1 MKRIAIFAS
10 LSLLFLAE
18 CNHMPDH
25 ARFIP
30 KDALVVVGVNTK
42 QLGKKIAWNAI
53 MGSKL
58 LEEMQWEKT
67 GDVITDPSQIGI
79 ELMST
84 SYVYMKPDKRFTE
97 GSRITALV
105 PLEDEGK
112 WEAFVKKSFP
122 EAVIKE
128 QKGHKDAQLAEGMYA
143 GWNSE
148 LLIIMNTLQLPAQ
161 HAEIVADSTGD
172 TSIVEVAAP
181 VPAVVDLSQLAG
193 EMNNAF
199 STTKEN
205 SLTGNKRFSGLE
217 NEAHD
222 ITLWMNYDELMNQ
235 YMSGANM
242 GIPLSNSLWKN
253 SSMAAGFDFEKGKI
267 AGDIRYYVPD
277 AMEQVAKDLGSKDA
291 DKEMVERLPG
301 ENLDMLMAWHLAPK
315 GVKGLLEQTGML
327 GFVNLALSGEGLS
340 ADYILEAFSGDM
352 AVSFNDFTMKKELV
366 SDTPCATSDTAG
378 ISISGDIHYTYAL
391 RINKKE
397 NFDRLLQLAVST
409 GFLQAGSNGSFLLN
423 NGSMQPATVAVNS
436 QYCVISNNEANIKA
450 YFDGSFK
457 KQAKP
462 ADAEV
467 VYGHPFGIYFNAQG
481 MMKAVDPAVAGS
493 GRDSHMLAESKKL
506 LRDIHFT
513 GGGFSS
519 SAFNYKMAIN
529 FVNPE
534 ENSLL
539 QLIEFTMRMNKTPA
553 EALATGKMAY

>member
-10 LSLLFLAE
+10 LSLLFLAA

-436 QYCVISNNEANIKA
+436 QYCAISNNEANIKA